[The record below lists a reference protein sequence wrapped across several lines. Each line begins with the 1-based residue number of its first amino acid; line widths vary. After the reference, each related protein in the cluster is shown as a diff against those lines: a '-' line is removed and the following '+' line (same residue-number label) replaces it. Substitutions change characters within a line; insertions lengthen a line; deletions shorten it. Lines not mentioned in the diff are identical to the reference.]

1 METPEQTIIRLRGEI
16 EYLKER
22 IVQLSECLKGPD
34 ELLIELRHKFRFT
47 YSEAGILALLLTRPI
62 VTKDMAYTVLYGEM
76 HDAPEPKILDV
87 FICKMRPKLNRIGI
101 SIETIWGRG
110 WALTEANKDKLRG
123 RLPLSFPM
131 RDAA

>member
-1 METPEQTIIRLRGEI
+1 METPEHTITRLRGEV

-22 IVQLSECLKGPD
+22 IVQLTECLKGPD
-34 ELLIELRHKFRFT
+34 ELLIELRQRFHFT
-47 YSEAGILALLLTRPI
+47 YSEAGILALLLTRPM

-87 FICKMRPKLNRIGI
+87 FICKMRPKLRRLGI
-101 SIETIWGRG
+101 DIETIWGRG
-110 WALTEANKDKLRG
+110 WLLQESQKEKLRG

-131 RDAA
+131 RAAA